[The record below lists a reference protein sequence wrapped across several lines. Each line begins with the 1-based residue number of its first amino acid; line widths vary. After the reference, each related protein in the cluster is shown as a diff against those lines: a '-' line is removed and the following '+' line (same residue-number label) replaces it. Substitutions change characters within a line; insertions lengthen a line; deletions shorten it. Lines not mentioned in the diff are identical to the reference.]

1 MTNRSSVSLVT
12 LSLIFLLASTTLA
25 SVKTEQKTIIT
36 FAGMLGRMMGMF
48 GGDAAKDGVVTT
60 TVVVDDRMYTSS
72 NDRTGQ
78 IVDLNERRIYDL
90 DLRDKT
96 FEVTTFDELRA
107 RIEEM

>member
-1 MTNRSSVSLVT
+1 MTNRSSVSLVI
-12 LSLIFLLASTTLA
+12 LSLIFVLASTTLA
-25 SVKTEQKTIIT
+25 SVKTEQKTTIT
-36 FAGMLGRMMGMF
+36 FAGMVGRMMGMF

-60 TVVVDDRMYTSS
+60 TVVVD
-72 NDRTGQ
+72 DRTGQ

-107 RIEEM
+107 RMEEM

>member
-60 TVVVDDRMYTSS
+60 TVVDDRMYTSS
-72 NDRTGQ
+72 DDRTGQ

>member
-60 TVVVDDRMYTSS
+60 TVVDDRMYTSS
-72 NDRTGQ
+72 DDRTGQ
-78 IVDLNERRIYDL
+78 IVNLNERRIYDL